1 MARICIVMGSKS
13 DECIA
18 RKATAVLDE
27 LGLDYE
33 EHVASAHRDPER
45 VLEIMKSSTA
55 EVFIGIAGLS
65 AHLPG
70 FMASRTTKPVIGVPV
85 ESKLGGLDALFSMVQ
100 MPKGVP
106 VATVGIDRADN
117 AALLAARI
125 LSIVEPE
132 IAEKLSSRG

>member
-13 DECIA
+13 DEPVA
-18 RKATAVLDE
+18 RKATRVLDE

-33 EHVASAHRDPER
+33 EHVASAHRNPDR
-45 VLEIMKSSTA
+45 VLEIIESSGA

-85 ESKLGGLDALFSMVQ
+85 ESKLGGLDALLSIVQ

-125 LSIVEPE
+125 LSIVEPQ